1 MKLANAVEKIEQ
13 LARENERQKITI
25 ERLRIEIAQ
34 LKDQIKELEEL
45 KQAK

>member
-1 MKLANAVEKIEQ
+1 MKMANAVEKIEQ

-25 ERLRIEIAQ
+25 EKLRTEIAQ